1 MKIII
6 YLISQ
11 SDSIYNIG
19 SYFDVRIRDI
29 IYLYMEIDYT
39 NANNNT
45 NYSQLESQRK
55 QEDNLAHLYDG
66 LSGQAR
72 RAFIAKVYGILASIN
87 LIIVQYNFSSQ
98 QECV

>member
-45 NYSQLESQRK
+45 NYSQLES
-55 QEDNLAHLYDG
+55 
-66 LSGQAR
+66 
-72 RAFIAKVYGILASIN
+72 
-87 LIIVQYNFSSQ
+87 
-98 QECV
+98 